1 MITKH
6 YVTPPRGIALKFE
19 GIIDMKELYRQMK
32 LWLEDKGYAKEDT
45 IEKSYVEKIKP
56 EGKQIEILWEGG
68 KKISD
73 YITYKVKVTF
83 LFLNTSEVEVQR
95 ENVKIKLYKGNFQI
109 FIVGIVEEGIGDE
122 WESVGPFRR
131 LYHNLIA
138 RRRTQDY
145 INELYNKI
153 YSFQDSIRKFLEIRT

>member
-45 IEKSYVEKIKP
+45 IEKSYVEKVKP

-68 KKISD
+68 KTVSD
-73 YITYKVKVTF
+73 YIKYKINVTF

-95 ENVKIKLYKGNFQI
+95 ENIKIKLYKGSFQI
-109 FIVGIVEEGIGDE
+109 FIVGIVEEGGKE
-122 WESVGPFRR
+122 WESLGPFRK

-138 RRRTQDY
+138 KRRTQDY
-145 INELYNKI
+145 LDGLYRSV